1 MKIKEEDKLLNSL
14 LVANVS
20 QSDVAWI
27 IVNILV
33 TLAVAIMMFV
43 FFARRNSYRLAVIIS
58 VYTIIYLALYILNI
72 NLAEEKI
79 SIAIDV
85 LKYFNLFWIVAIVDV
100 YRSDLK
106 IFLSKMA
113 RRQKTKYNYN
123 TSDEELLISATEI
136 VKACQNMAKNDV
148 GALIIIA
155 PTEIPPHILD
165 TGTALDAT
173 ISSGLLESIFS
184 TKGPLHDGAV
194 VVLGD
199 RIISAGCFLPLSQE
213 VTLAKELGTR
223 HRAAIGITEESDV
236 FAIVVSEESGII
248 SVVQGGTIKRYMTPE
263 KLLEEIKVIYRIST
277 QSVVKKRDKH
287 AKKHDT
293 NKN

>member
-1 MKIKEEDKLLNSL
+1 MEAWVIIDI
-14 LVANVS
+14 LVA
-20 QSDVAWI
+20 
-27 IVNILV
+27 
-33 TLAVAIMMFV
+33 LAVAIAMIT
-43 FFARRNSYRLAVIIS
+43 FFARRNSYRIAVC
-58 VYTIIYLALYILNI
+58 VAFYTVFYLALLILNHKFE
-72 NLAEEKI
+72 NVAF
-79 SIAIDV
+79 IALDILRFV
-85 LKYFNLFWIVAIVDV
+85 NIFWIVTTVTV

-106 IFLSKMA
+106 IFMSKIA
-113 RRQKTKYNYN
+113 RKQKVKYGGAY
-123 TSDEELLISATEI
+123 TTTDEQLLISATEI

-165 TGTALDAT
+165 TGTTMDAT

-213 VTLAKELGTR
+213 ITLAKDLGTR

-236 FAIVVSEESGII
+236 FAIVVSEETGII
-248 SVVQGGTIKRYMTPE
+248 SVVQSGAIKRYMTPE
-263 KLLEEIKVIYRIST
+263 KLLEEIKIIYRISS
-277 QSVVKKRDKH
+277 QPARKRKKKGI
-287 AKKHDT
+287 KKQ
-293 NKN
+293 

>member
-1 MKIKEEDKLLNSL
+1 MLLNTL
-14 LVANVS
+14 LAIDLSQLDALWIVINV
-20 QSDVAWI
+20 
-27 IVNILV
+27 LV

-43 FFARRNSYRLAVIIS
+43 FFARRNCYRLAIIICVYS
-58 VYTIIYLALYILNI
+58 VIYLALYVLNI
-72 NLAEEKI
+72 LI
-79 SIAIDV
+79 SEGKLDIAVEIMR
-85 LKYFNLFWIVAIVDV
+85 YFSIFWIVAIVEV

-106 IFLSKMA
+106 IFMSKLA

-123 TSDEELLISATEI
+123 TSDEELLISAEEM
-136 VKACQNMAKNDV
+136 VRACQNMAKNDV

-155 PTEIPPHILD
+155 PTEVPDHILD
-165 TGTALDAT
+165 TGTGLDAT

-194 VVLGD
+194 VVRGN

-213 VTLAKELGTR
+213 VTLAKEFGTR

-277 QSVVKKRDKH
+277 QSAV
-287 AKKHDT
+287 KKHDRHT
-293 NKN
+293 KKRASRDDKKN

>member
-1 MKIKEEDKLLNSL
+1 MDSP
-14 LVANVS
+14 
-20 QSDVAWI
+20 AWVI
-27 IVNILV
+27 IDIAM
-33 TLAVAIMMFV
+33 TLAVAIAMFV
-43 FFARRNSYRLAVIIS
+43 FFARRNSYRMALLTAAYS
-58 VYTIIYLALYILNI
+58 VVYLALLILNQKFR
-72 NLAEEKI
+72 N
-79 SIAIDV
+79 IAYIALDV
-85 LKYFNLFWIVAIVDV
+85 LRFFNIFWIVTTVEV

-106 IFLSKMA
+106 IFMSKIA
-113 RRQKTKYNYN
+113 RRQKVKYGYN
-123 TSDEELLISATEI
+123 TTDEQLLISATEI

-155 PTEIPPHILD
+155 PTEVPAHILD

-173 ISSGLLESIFS
+173 ISCGLLESIFN
-184 TKGPLHDGAV
+184 TKAPLHDGAV

-213 VTLAKELGTR
+213 VTLAKDLGTR

-263 KLLEEIKVIYRIST
+263 KLLEEIKVIYRISSP
-277 QSVVKKRDKH
+277 SVMSKNNHKKAH
-287 AKKHDT
+287 KKH
-293 NKN
+293 N

>member
-1 MKIKEEDKLLNSL
+1 MLNFLLS
-14 LVANVS
+14 ADVS
-20 QSDVAWI
+20 ASNAW
-27 IVNILV
+27 VVVDILV
-33 TLAVAIMMFV
+33 TLAVAVMMFV
-43 FFARRNSYRLAVIIS
+43 FFARRNSYRIAVIVAAYSI
-58 VYTIIYLALYILNI
+58 VYLALLILNI
-72 NLAEEKI
+72 QLGKAQ
-79 SIAIDV
+79 IALDV
-85 LKYFNLFWIVAIVDV
+85 LRFFNIFWIVALVEV

-106 IFLSKMA
+106 ILMSKMS
-113 RRQKTKYNYN
+113 RRQKVKMDYN
-123 TSDEELLISATEI
+123 TTDEELLQSATEM

-165 TGTALDAT
+165 TGTGLDAT

-194 VVLGD
+194 VVLGN

-263 KLLEEIKVIYRIST
+263 KLLEEIKVIYRISA
-277 QSVVKKRDKH
+277 QSVVKKHVRKGH
-287 AKKHDT
+287 KKND
-293 NKN
+293 

>member
-1 MKIKEEDKLLNSL
+1 MLNFLLS
-14 LVANVS
+14 ADVS
-20 QSDVAWI
+20 ASKAWVVVDI
-27 IVNILV
+27 AV
-33 TLAVAIMMFV
+33 TLAVAVMMFI
-43 FFARRNSYRLAVIIS
+43 FFARRNSYRIVFIVAAYSIV
-58 VYTIIYLALYILNI
+58 YLALLILNMQ
-72 NLAEEKI
+72 LG
-79 SIAIDV
+79 IARIALDV
-85 LKYFNLFWIVAIVDV
+85 LRFFNIFWIVALVEV
-100 YRSDLK
+100 YRSDFK
-106 IFLSKMA
+106 ILMNKMS
-113 RRQKTKYNYN
+113 RRQRVKMDYT
-123 TSDEELLISATEI
+123 TTDEELLQSATEM

-165 TGTALDAT
+165 TGTGLDAT

-194 VVLGD
+194 VVLGN

-213 VTLAKELGTR
+213 VTLAKDLGTR

-263 KLLEEIKVIYRIST
+263 KLLEEIKVIYRISA
-277 QSVVKKRDKH
+277 QSVVKKLVRKGH
-287 AKKHDT
+287 KK
-293 NKN
+293 NN

>member
-1 MKIKEEDKLLNSL
+1 MLLNSIL
-14 LVANVS
+14 AANMS
-20 QSDVAWI
+20 TSEIAWI

-58 VYTIIYLALYILNI
+58 VYSLIYLALFILNI
-72 NLAEEKI
+72 SLANNKI
-79 SIAIDV
+79 DIAIDV
-85 LKYFNLFWIVAIVDV
+85 MRYFNIFWVVALVEV

-106 IFLSKMA
+106 IFMSKIA
-113 RRQKTKYNYN
+113 RRQKTKYNY
-123 TSDEELLISATEI
+123 TTTDEELLISATEM
-136 VKACQNMAKNDV
+136 VKACQHMAKNDV

-155 PTEIPPHILD
+155 PTEIPAHILD

-194 VVLGD
+194 VVQGN

-277 QSVVKKRDKH
+277 SSSVSKHDKH
-287 AKKHDT
+287 ARKHEKKKD
-293 NKN
+293 